1 MEASIET
8 LIQQLKDI
16 LAVVKQNIEEDDFN
30 KKPGKYLGCAI
41 TIYAEF
47 LKENKVS
54 SFKEFLEKVTI
65 DGKSNIK
72 LQSLAEELWELEEIW
87 ERVLKTT
94 IANKVY

>member
-1 MEASIET
+1 MEASIGT

-16 LAVVKQNIEEDDFN
+16 LAVVKRNIDEDDFN

-72 LQSLAEELWELEEIW
+72 LQSLAEELWELEETW
-87 ERVLKTT
+87 DRVLKTT